1 MYAAVHPSGSMQD
14 INPEIKGLGGYQPDM
29 PSKRE
34 WPDLV
39 GTDATEAKESLEK
52 ETGLTILLVK
62 AGSMVTMDFRTN
74 RIRIW
79 YDPTTNKVIKA
90 PKVG

>member
-52 ETGLTILLVK
+52 GTGLTVLLVK